1 MLLTIILCTLTAS
14 IFNGIFYFL
23 VSFFI
28 LKKMK
33 AALKETARAL
43 EKLKNIKK
51 DN

>member
-28 LKKMK
+28 LKRIKNLIEK
-33 AALKETARAL
+33 SVVTF
-43 EKLKNIKK
+43 EKLQQLKK
-51 DN
+51 ED